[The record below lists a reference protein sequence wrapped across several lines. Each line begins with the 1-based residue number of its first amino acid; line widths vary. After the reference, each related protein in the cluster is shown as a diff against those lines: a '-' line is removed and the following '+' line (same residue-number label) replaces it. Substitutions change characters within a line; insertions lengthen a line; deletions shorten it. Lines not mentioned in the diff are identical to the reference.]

1 MFIFCILISTI
12 TLIYFNDQLEIKRG
26 EISSLDKKIINL
38 LSEINAV
45 SNEKKKKES
54 ELKKIE
60 MNFRDLESKR
70 NELESDLTESD
81 YFLNMKNKE
90 IDVLVSE
97 KGDLIDS
104 LKAKT
109 KQIDIQST
117 NLKKIGKKF

>member
-1 MFIFCILISTI
+1 MLFLM
-12 TLIYFNDQLEIKRG
+12 R
-26 EISSLDKKIINL
+26 
-38 LSEINAV
+38 
-45 SNEKKKKES
+45 KKKS

-117 NLKKIGKKF
+117 NLKENREEILRLNQNILNLNQKLSQLSFLLQKLKRGRKKD

>member
-1 MFIFCILISTI
+1 
-12 TLIYFNDQLEIKRG
+12 
-26 EISSLDKKIINL
+26 
-38 LSEINAV
+38 
-45 SNEKKKKES
+45 
-54 ELKKIE
+54 

-117 NLKKIGKKF
+117 NLKENREEILRLNQNILNLNQKLSQLSFLLTEAEKEDEKKKD